1 MTQNDRSS
9 KALAS
14 QRPVEAMVPARVP
27 ARPAR
32 QDHNHPIA
40 IETFDREHM
49 GIAAKE

>member
-14 QRPVEAMVPARVP
+14 QRPVEARVP

-40 IETFDREHM
+40 IDTFDREHM